1 MNQTKQHNTTRYVD
15 LHENGVVIH
24 FQQPLINFVAW
35 DDVPKLIEV
44 LKQANSREQ
53 MRRMEASRE

>member
-1 MNQTKQHNTTRYVD
+1 MEATKQHNTTRYVD

-35 DDVPKLIEV
+35 DDVPKLIEA
-44 LKQANSREQ
+44 LKDANSRKQ
-53 MRRMEASRE
+53 MRQLERDS